1 MQDGRITPS
10 MLTASSMY
18 NHYYSPWNA
27 RLHARNYG
35 SRRGGWIAKYRN
47 RNQWLQIDFGT
58 KSRVKRICTQ
68 GRYDANQFVK
78 SYTVSFS
85 LKGYKFV
92 PYKEGRRTR
101 VCTLRSYKKLW
112 KCTAVIPYPSRVS
125 SSCQKKKEKHE
136 WIVYEKTSSLIRA
149 FTYNKSW
156 LRFLGKTIQTLRL
169 K

>member
-18 NHYYSPWNA
+18 NHYYGPWNA

-85 LKGYKFV
+85 VKGDTFV

-101 VCTLRSYKKLW
+101 VCRLGSYKKLG

-125 SSCQKKKEKHE
+125 SSCSKKKV
-136 WIVYEKTSSLIRA
+136 WINRVQ
-149 FTYNKSW
+149 NN
-156 LRFLGKTIQTLRL
+156 FLSNQSFNI
-169 K
+169 

>member
-1 MQDGRITPS
+1 MLVLSFWVDPCDVPLGMQDGRITPS

-18 NHYYSPWNA
+18 NHFYGPWNA

-35 SRRGGWIAKYRN
+35 STRGGWIAKYRN

-85 LKGYKFV
+85 VKGYKFV

-101 VCTLRSYKKLW
+101 VCTFRSYKKLW
-112 KCTAVIPYPSRVS
+112 KCTAVIPYPSPVS
-125 SSCQKKKEKHE
+125 SS
-136 WIVYEKTSSLIRA
+136 R
-149 FTYNKSW
+149 
-156 LRFLGKTIQTLRL
+156 
-169 K
+169 